1 MTLLIGG
8 RANEAVAILEQ
19 IVIERKGAD
28 SSNRDAKM
36 TAGLGL
42 TLENL
47 AAARRRAGDE
57 AGALESQR
65 AAADAYLQVCA
76 AVVIVG
82 TNLWVSKMWYG

>member
-19 IVIERKGAD
+19 IVKGKKGVDA
-28 SSNRDAKM
+28 SNRDTKW

-57 AGALESQR
+57 VGALESQR

-76 AVVIVG
+76 AVVTVG
-82 TNLWVSKMWYG
+82 RNLWVSKMWYG